1 MIFDISAD
9 CPIDG
14 SIDDI
19 FNKLYRVLLPLVSFI
34 GLIKKLSSNF
44 FTRLGSSIDIL
55 GPFKL
60 LSKTKKHN

>member
-44 FTRLGSSIDIL
+44 FTRLGSSID
-55 GPFKL
+55 
-60 LSKTKKHN
+60 T